1 MVLEPTGAMGS
12 FVGECAIDVST
23 GTCAPGV
30 HDDDQSSLVS
40 VILFGWCTAI
50 TILLATAVWLGIRSI
65 RAIEA
70 DAGHLAL
77 QVARADTTL
86 GEHMVAIPDV
96 QRSMGQM
103 RNQVTENA
111 SDMIGFTMVWWRLED
126 LPSTVTTSAK
136 ASHVRCGAG

>member
-1 MVLEPTGAMGS
+1 MGGA
-12 FVGECAIDVST
+12 
-23 GTCAPGV
+23 
-30 HDDDQSSLVS
+30 
-40 VILFGWCTAI
+40 TAI
-50 TILLATAVWLGIRSI
+50 TILLATAVWLGIRRI

-111 SDMIGFTMVWWRLED
+111 NDMMGFTMVWWEIGGFAEHRDNQCKGVTCSLR
-126 LPSTVTTSAK
+126 SRVTV
-136 ASHVRCGAG
+136 CG

>member
-50 TILLATAVWLGIRSI
+50 TILLATAVWLGIRRI

-70 DAGHLAL
+70 DAGHLPL
-77 QVARADTTL
+77 QVAPIQL
-86 GEHMVAIPDV
+86 LVNI
-96 QRSMGQM
+96 
-103 RNQVTENA
+103 
-111 SDMIGFTMVWWRLED
+111 WWRFQKFNVQWD
-126 LPSTVTTSAK
+126 
-136 ASHVRCGAG
+136 R